1 MRATSFGSHVGRLG
15 HAGSGLGWRA
25 TVRRVTSLI
34 GYTRPYAGRAI
45 LAMIALVLS
54 TAATIGGPLVAKQ
67 AIDEGI
73 VPGDESSLQMWVVV
87 FLVVAG
93 VGWAA
98 SAAQSYLTSWVG
110 ERILTDLRVDLFEH
124 VQRLDLGFFERT
136 RAGVVIS
143 RLTNDVEAL
152 ETLVTDGPTTLL
164 QNTIT
169 LIGSALV
176 LLYLDWQLAL
186 ATLTVFPGM
195 AIATALFR
203 RYSSRAYRRTRE
215 RLAEVTASLQ
225 EDISGVRVVQAF
237 RRERANERRFHEVNG
252 AYREANV
259 QTVNV
264 SAVYFPVVD
273 LLSATA
279 MAVVLGYGGVLVI
292 DGQITT
298 GDLFVFIGLLSY
310 FFEPV
315 QQLSQFYQTFLAGTA
330 ALDKIFDVLDT
341 DPRLTDRPDAKELPQ
356 ITGRVEFED
365 VRFAY
370 REGGAEV
377 LHGISFAVQPGQTVA
392 LVGHTG
398 AGKSTIVKLLARFYD
413 PTGGRVLVDG
423 HDLRDVTM
431 TSLHRQLGMVPQE
444 GFLFARSVAENI
456 AFGRP
461 DASREEVEAA
471 ARAVGAH
478 EFIEALPEGY
488 DTSIAE
494 RGARLSIGQRQ
505 LVAFARALLANP
517 RLLILDEATS
527 SVDIPTEA
535 RIEHALETLL
545 ADRTAFV
552 VAHRLSTIR
561 RADVIVVLE
570 HGEIIE
576 SGTHEQLIA
585 ARGRYF
591 ALYDDWVDAVA

>member
-45 LAMIALVLS
+45 LAMIALLLS

-73 VPGDESSLQMWVVV
+73 VPGDESSLQMWVIV
-87 FLVVAG
+87 FLIVAG
-93 VGWAA
+93 IGWAA

-478 EFIEALPEGY
+478 EFIEELPEGY